1 MGFFAPPGFVPPQ
14 GLTRFF
20 DPEGN
25 ARYNRAYED
34 LIDQGVIIAGTPKK
48 VIEKV
53 RYLHD
58 RCGVGHLLMMNQA
71 GFMTHEETKR
81 SMELFATEV
90 YPELRTW
97 Q

>member
-1 MGFFAPPGFVPPQ
+1 M
-14 GLTRFF
+14 
-20 DPEGN
+20 
-25 ARYNRAYED
+25 
-34 LIDQGVIIAGTPKK
+34 
-48 VIEKV
+48 IEKV
-53 RYLHD
+53 KYLHD

-71 GFMTHEETKR
+71 GFMTHEETRR